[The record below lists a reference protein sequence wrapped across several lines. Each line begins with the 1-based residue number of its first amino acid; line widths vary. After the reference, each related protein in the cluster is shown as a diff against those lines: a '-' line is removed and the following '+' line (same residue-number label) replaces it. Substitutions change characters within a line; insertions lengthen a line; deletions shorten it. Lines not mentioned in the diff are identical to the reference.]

1 MAKFILIG
9 SGLAGGLLAAYLGRR
24 GYEVDLYE
32 RRADP
37 REGNLVG
44 GRSINLALSTRGI
57 HALEQIGIADEVLK
71 HAIPMRGRMIHEKS
85 GALHFAPYDVDPNK
99 HINSIG
105 RAALNTTV
113 IEAAQRYP
121 NVRVHFNHRCTNVDL
136 DSATA
141 HLVASFVESGAPA
154 TPKPGEGGSPVNVIR
169 ARGDAVIGVDG
180 AFSTVRQSMQKNL
193 AAFNYDESYL
203 AHGYKELTIPPGPDG
218 SWQME
223 KEALHIWPRKSFMM
237 IALPNP
243 DGSFTCTLFWEF
255 EGPRS
260 FASTK
265 TDNDVRR
272 FFDEEFPDA
281 VPLMP
286 ALLEDFKNNPTGSLV
301 TIRCAP
307 WYYRD
312 RVCLLGDAAHAVVPF
327 YGQGMN
333 AAFEDC
339 VVLDEC
345 LDKFANDRE
354 YAFAEYFFRRKEN
367 ADALADLAVEN
378 FIEMRDKTASR
389 TFRAK
394 KNLDHALEAALPGIY
409 LPLYTMVTFTRI
421 PYSTAARRARLQ
433 NRIVYA
439 GLIVLLLVTGFA
451 AIRLISP

>member
-1 MAKFILIG
+1 MPAKFVLVG

-24 GYEVDLYE
+24 GYDVDLYE

-37 REGNLVG
+37 REGNIVG
-44 GRSINLALSTRGI
+44 GRSINLAISTRGI
-57 HALEQIGIADEVLK
+57 HALERIGIADEALR
-71 HAIPMRGRMIHEKS
+71 HAIPMRGRMIHDKS
-85 GALHFAPYDVDPNK
+85 GTLHFAPYDVDPK
-99 HINSIG
+99 KCINSIG
-105 RAALNTTV
+105 RASLNAAV

-121 NVRVHFNHRCTNVDL
+121 NVRVHFNHKCTDVDL
-136 DSATA
+136 DEAVC
-141 HLVASFVESGAPA
+141 HLETETGKL
-154 TPKPGEGGSPVNVIR
+154 T

-180 AFSTVRQSMQKNL
+180 AFSAVRASMQQNIDN
-193 AAFNYDESYL
+193 FQYDESYL
-203 AHGYKELTIPPGPDG
+203 AHGYKELTIPPGPDD

-223 KEALHIWPRKSFMM
+223 KNALHIWPRKSFMM

-260 FASTK
+260 FATTK
-265 TDNDVRR
+265 TEDDVRR

-286 ALLEDFKNNPTGSLV
+286 TLLEDFKNNPTGSLV

-312 RVCLLGDAAHAVVPF
+312 RACLLGDAAHAVVPF

-345 LDKFANDRE
+345 LEKFPNNRE
-354 YAFAEYFFRRKEN
+354 RVFAEYFSRRKEN
-367 ADALADLAVEN
+367 ADALADLAIGN

-389 TFRAK
+389 AFRAK
-394 KNLDHALEAALPGIY
+394 KKLDHFLEAALPGMY
-409 LPLYTMVTFTRI
+409 LPLYTMVTFTRV
-421 PYSTAARRARLQ
+421 PYAQAARRARLQ
-433 NRIVYA
+433 DRILCTALVFLV
-439 GLIVLLLVTGFA
+439 LIGILVLAALLE
-451 AIRLISP
+451 RSQ